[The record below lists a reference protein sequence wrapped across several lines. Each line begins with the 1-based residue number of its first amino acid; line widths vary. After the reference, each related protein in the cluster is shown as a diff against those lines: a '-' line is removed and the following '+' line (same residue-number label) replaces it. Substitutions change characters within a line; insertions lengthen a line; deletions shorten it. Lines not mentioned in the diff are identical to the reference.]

1 MDIKNI
7 YEAVI
12 FTSAALSIKN
22 AMVEAVSK
30 RADLHEADLY
40 GADLRGANLRGADLY
55 GAENAELVIARLQFI
70 PTEGAFIGWKKC
82 RKGVLVKLSI
92 PDDAKRSHGS
102 ERKCRASHV
111 DCLEVIGAD
120 EGVSINTESVI
131 YRKGERVTA
140 DSFNEDRWTTCSHGI
155 HFYLTREEAEA
166 HQ

>member
-7 YEAVI
+7 YDAVI
-12 FTSAALSIKN
+12 FTSAARSIKN

-30 RADLHEADLY
+30 RADLREV
-40 GADLRGANLRGADLY
+40 
-55 GAENAELVIARLQFI
+55 ENAELVIARLQFI